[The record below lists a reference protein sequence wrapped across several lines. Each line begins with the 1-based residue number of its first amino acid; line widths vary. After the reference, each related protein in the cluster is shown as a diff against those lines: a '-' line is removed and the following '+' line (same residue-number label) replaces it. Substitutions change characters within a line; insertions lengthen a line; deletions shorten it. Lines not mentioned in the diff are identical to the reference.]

1 MSISV
6 ILDTFKGTIDMAI
19 KEFAKVAGAKVCEMI
34 DEKKGEILDTAMKVV
49 LSKFE
54 EDTTFTEGLMQQ
66 ITDAVEKKITESKLG
81 PETTESA
88 TPPPAVATGG
98 SLSKRKSKRRQSKK
112 RAHGKS
118 RKQYI

>member
-19 KEFAKVAGAKVCEMI
+19 QEFAKLAGAKVCEMI
-34 DEKKGEILDTAMKVV
+34 DEKKGEILETAMKVV

-66 ITDAVEKKITESKLG
+66 ITDTVEKKIADSKLSA
-81 PETTESA
+81 ETTESQ
-88 TPPPAVATGG
+88 PPVSTGG
-98 SLSKRKSKRRQSKK
+98 SLSKRKSKRRQTKK

>member
-19 KEFAKVAGAKVCEMI
+19 QEFAKLAGAKVCEMI
-34 DEKKGEILDTAMKVV
+34 DEKKGEILETAMKVV

-66 ITDAVEKKITESKLG
+66 ITDTVEKKIADSKLSA
-81 PETTESA
+81 ETT
-88 TPPPAVATGG
+88 TPAAMGG
-98 SLSKRKSKRRQSKK
+98 SLSKRKSKRRQTKK
-112 RAHGKS
+112 RAYRKS

>member
-19 KEFAKVAGAKVCEMI
+19 QEFAKVAGAKVCELI
-34 DEKKGEILDTAMKVV
+34 DEKKDALWETGMKVV

-54 EDTTFTEGLMQQ
+54 EDTAFTEGLLQK
-66 ITDAVEKKITESKLG
+66 ITDAVEKKIAESNPG
-81 PETTESA
+81 AET
-88 TPPPAVATGG
+88 PAPVVAGG